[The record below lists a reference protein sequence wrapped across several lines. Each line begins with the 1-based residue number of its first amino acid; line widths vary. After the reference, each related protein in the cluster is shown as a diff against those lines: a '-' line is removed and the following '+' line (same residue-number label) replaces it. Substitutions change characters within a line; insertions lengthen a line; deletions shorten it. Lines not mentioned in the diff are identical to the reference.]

1 MKVVTKLK
9 EIIEGQREQI
19 RRNEKDLHE
28 NQNLIESV
36 SWTQKTKLFIA
47 QIHFHFTSQ
56 PNLKIN
62 LRD

>member
-36 SWTQKTKLFIA
+36 S
-47 QIHFHFTSQ
+47 
-56 PNLKIN
+56 
-62 LRD
+62 